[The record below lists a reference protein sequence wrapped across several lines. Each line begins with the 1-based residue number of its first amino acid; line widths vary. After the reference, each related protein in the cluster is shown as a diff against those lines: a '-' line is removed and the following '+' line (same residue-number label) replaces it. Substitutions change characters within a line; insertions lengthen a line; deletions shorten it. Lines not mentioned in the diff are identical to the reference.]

1 MCVIVKGWSGFEFD
15 YRMQI
20 NRMEEIIKFISEN
33 LLRIKKAPKSL
44 QLVAKR
50 GIEPLTFGL

>member
-1 MCVIVKGWSGFEFD
+1 MYVIEKGSPGFEFD
-15 YRMQI
+15 YRIQI
-20 NRMEEIIKFISEN
+20 DRMEEIIKFISGN